1 MNTFTRIKMENLLK
15 ELIKNVQI
23 FQKNKDKK
31 DYVYSYNVFS
41 VLNIE
46 NREIYHSRFLADL
59 LNPKGKHNHGS
70 QFLEIFLKDILKL
83 FINSELLHNTIV
95 TTEEVTNYGNL
106 DISLKNKDFY
116 IIIENK
122 VWAGDQEA
130 QLYRYSNTSFNGRS
144 PQLVYLT
151 PNGVPPSKN
160 SLGNLINEEDVL
172 KISYKQHIINWIENC
187 KKNLQNEN
195 IHNILS
201 QYIETIKFEKDDIME
216 IEIKNEE
223 IKDYLLLQKSLN
235 LALDKKRN
243 ELLNSFFSKLNENLN
258 NENALHSYQTN
269 SKSIY
274 IYFTDN
280 KFYYG
285 IGFDK
290 VGLYLGYYNEKTDY
304 TKVQWKEFVEQN
316 KNFHDKNLRY
326 VYLDNT
332 LTSTNDY
339 FINFVDS
346 DKLQNYIEEII
357 SKIKTIID

>member
-1 MNTFTRIKMENLLK
+1 MENLLK

-83 FINSELLHNTIV
+83 SINSELLHNTIV

-201 QYIETIKFEKDDIME
+201 QYIETIKFEKDDMME
-216 IEIKNEE
+216 IKIKNEE
-223 IKDYLLLQKSLN
+223 IKDYLLLQESLN
-235 LALDKKRN
+235 LALIKKRN
-243 ELLNSFFSKLNENLN
+243 EVLKLFFTNLNESLN
-258 NENALHSYQTN
+258 NESNLHSNQN
-269 SKSIY
+269 NLRSMY
-274 IYFTDN
+274 IYFTYKEFN
-280 KFYYG
+280 YG
-285 IGFDK
+285 IGLDS
-290 VGLYLGYYNEKTDY
+290 VGLYIGYYKAGKDY
-304 TKVQWKEFVEQN
+304 SKDELKKLIEDN

-357 SKIKTIID
+357 SKIKTIIN